1 MPDGTRPPFKDR
13 VTVVSMEQDF
23 GPNGIGGAWCDDPNM
38 LAISGGAE
46 LSSADVAND
55 VAVRSSWP
63 YVADPANPADRN
75 GWKVQLNA
83 PPRRS
88 GDGHGLCRLRR
99 GEVAHQRRAR
109 AGGVR
114 AHSAHADAPS

>member
-13 VTVVSMEQDF
+13 VTVVSVEQDF
-23 GPNGIGGAWCDDPNM
+23 GPNGIGGAWCDNPNM

-55 VAVRSSWP
+55 VAVRTSWP

-83 PPRRS
+83 PPTSIRGRS
-88 GDGHGLCRLRR
+88 RSMP
-99 GEVAHQRRAR
+99 
-109 AGGVR
+109 
-114 AHSAHADAPS
+114 SAHRVK